1 MAGAVP
7 HAIHIRIREFHDK
20 EEDACK
26 DKEET
31 ASEKTDGGDS
41 EDQHAQPET
50 VQLSEAYQSRD
61 DKRLQG
67 TLLKIILSQSRI
79 VVEELLF
86 SHIMENYKM

>member
-50 VQLSEAYQSRD
+50 VQLSEAY
-61 DKRLQG
+61 
-67 TLLKIILSQSRI
+67 
-79 VVEELLF
+79 
-86 SHIMENYKM
+86 

>member
-67 TLLKIILSQSRI
+67 TLLKIILSQSP
-79 VVEELLF
+79 
-86 SHIMENYKM
+86 NYHVTGQSKVHVMF